1 MTVSMI
7 KKIGVALIAIKFLEK
22 PENQSLQTF
31 KGGIFLCNTILWQC
45 LFLVLEMPSEMT
57 VEDTVEI
64 ESIIYV
70 FEYLH

>member
-1 MTVSMI
+1 MI
-7 KKIGVALIAIKFLEK
+7 KKIGVALIDITFLEK
-22 PENQSLQTF
+22 LENQSSQTF

-45 LFLVLEMPSEMT
+45 LFLVLVMPSEMT

-64 ESIIYV
+64 QSIICV